1 MAIKMKRIVVP
12 GEDLAEVEEFIEGE
26 NTYQE
31 GEKVRSAVV
40 GFATYDSK
48 SHEVKVV
55 PDKRVKVF
63 EIGTKVIGQVV
74 ASRKTRI
81 LVNIAPIECN
91 DERIVLP
98 KTKATLFVSK
108 IADRFVKEISEE
120 YKIGDIIVAE
130 IDDIKPYGLYLRT
143 NKPNLGVLKA
153 FCSRCRSP
161 LHYNNAKLLCKK
173 CGSIE
178 HRKISSEYSIRD

>member
-26 NTYQE
+26 NTFQE

-40 GFATYDSK
+40 GFAAYDSK
-48 SHEVKVV
+48 NHEVKVV
-55 PDKRVKVF
+55 PDKRVRVF

-81 LVNIAPIECN
+81 LVNIAPPECSG
-91 DERIVLP
+91 ERVVLP

-108 IADRFVKEISEE
+108 VADRFVKDLSEE

-153 FCSRCRSP
+153 FCSRCRAP
-161 LHYNNAKLLCKK
+161 LHYKVGRLVCNK

-178 HRKISSEYSIRD
+178 RRKISSEYSVRD